1 MIWEVIWPIV
11 LTLFFLGLTVLIILI
26 VPLVLQFKDTIT
38 KLNQALDTINN
49 ELPTILDNVNDVTKT
64 INLATNKVE
73 GTVERFSEL
82 ETIITQQIKIP
93 IKTIA
98 SIVATLL
105 KLVTTLVG
113 RRKSK

>member
-1 MIWEVIWPIV
+1 MIWDVIWPIV

-26 VPLVLQFKDTIT
+26 VPVLLQFKDTIT
-38 KLNQALDTINN
+38 KLNQTLDIANN
-49 ELPTILDNVNDVTKT
+49 DLPTIMDNVNDVTKN
-64 INLATNKVE
+64 INIASNKVE

-82 ETIITQQIKIP
+82 ETIITQQIKVP

-105 KLVTTLVG
+105 KLVTAMVT

>member
-1 MIWEVIWPIV
+1 MIWDVIWPIV

-26 VPLVLQFKDTIT
+26 VPVLLQFKDTIT
-38 KLNQALDTINN
+38 KLNQTLDIVNN
-49 ELPTILDNVNDVTKT
+49 DLPTIMDNVNDVTKN
-64 INLATNKVE
+64 INIASNKVE

-82 ETIITQQIKIP
+82 ETIITQQIKVP

-105 KLVTTLVG
+105 KLVTAMVT

>member
-26 VPLVLQFKDTIT
+26 IPVLLQLKDTIT
-38 KLNQALDTINN
+38 KLNQTLDTVNN
-49 ELPTILDNVNDVTKT
+49 DLPTIMDNVNDMTKT
-64 INLATNKVE
+64 LNMATNKVE

-105 KLVTTLVG
+105 KLITTLVG